1 MRGVCVWGNHT
12 SILNESTIGRS
23 VTFQRVCIQEYEGVC
38 ECMCVCS
45 LSLYFLKEHCNCQ
58 HQKTTAN
65 ARIRKHT
72 HLRVSSF
79 FCPPFASE
87 EARSPPE

>member
-1 MRGVCVWGNHT
+1 VVITVFPVTAKMGTIRRNVVLRDEYGECVVCVWGNHT

-58 HQKTTAN
+58 HQKTPA
-65 ARIRKHT
+65 
-72 HLRVSSF
+72 
-79 FCPPFASE
+79 
-87 EARSPPE
+87 